1 MVAGFL
7 VLGFV
12 AGLGSA
18 AVALILGYAL
28 WAALLAYV
36 LGGMLGLGLGLVWGF
51 LCARIDRL
59 PDLGLHQRHGH
70 GQ

>member
-12 AGLGSA
+12 AGLASA
-18 AVALILGYAL
+18 AIALILGHAL
-28 WAALLAYV
+28 WVAGLAYV

-59 PDLGLHQRHGH
+59 PGLGLHPRHGQAH
-70 GQ
+70 